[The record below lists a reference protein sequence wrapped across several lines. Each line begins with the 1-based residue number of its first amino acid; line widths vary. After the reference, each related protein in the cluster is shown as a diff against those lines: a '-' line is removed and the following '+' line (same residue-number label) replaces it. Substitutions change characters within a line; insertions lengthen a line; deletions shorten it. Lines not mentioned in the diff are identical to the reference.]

1 MFRLG
6 IIYKQQGNLKIHLH
20 ASIVF
25 PSPLPHADIWFQIG
39 HIFEQQKNV
48 SCFPFFLLTFPLY
61 FVSTAVQETLMNALL
76 KQIHN
81 IPKSFNNSVGYTIKT
96 DPPSRTMIS
105 LFNIL
110 TSPSKLVSLLHRRIC
125 VSTYILFVL
134 VDPSN
139 AQSWYLLG
147 RAYMAGQKYNKA
159 YEAYQQAV
167 DNMAA
172 DVAVTTSTK
181 ALRNRFTPS
190 LSR

>member
-1 MFRLG
+1 MKFCFVCCCLYSPQSPKSSCTCGHLVPDRARFRTTEERKLFS
-6 IIYKQQGNLKIHLH
+6 L
-20 ASIVF
+20 
-25 PSPLPHADIWFQIG
+25 
-39 HIFEQQKNV
+39 
-48 SCFPFFLLTFPLY
+48 FLLTFPLY
-61 FVSTAVQETLMNALL
+61 FVSTAAQETLMNALL

-125 VSTYILFVL
+125 VSTHILFVL
-134 VDPSN
+134 VDPPD

-159 YEAYQQAV
+159 YEAFQQAV
-167 DNMAA
+167 YRDGRNP
-172 DVAVTTSTK
+172 SG
-181 ALRNRFTPS
+181 ALFHVPGHVMVVP
-190 LSR
+190 